1 MSQPQSRT
9 DLPRHCSFE
18 ADDWRI
24 LAKSWFPVAIAA
36 EAAAGPVG
44 AVLLD
49 QPLVVYRSGTDFV
62 VADDLCPH
70 RGVPLS
76 MGTQDGDGIRCTY
89 HGLRFGAGGK
99 CDHVPANP
107 DMRIPDRLHLKT
119 YPAEEKYGLIWTR
132 LNAANEPS
140 LAKQALHGIP
150 AMPHWDDPAFQQ
162 IVCPTIDIA
171 GFAGRQVEGFLDV
184 AHFGFVHLDTFG
196 DPRNTRVPSY
206 VPVTNEVGFS
216 VDYWSSVANYP
227 IGVESKAPE
236 GFSWLR
242 HFEVHLP
249 FTASITIHFPGE
261 ARLVVMNCASPMSS
275 RLTRLFAPIA
285 RNFDKHIPV
294 AAVHE
299 FNRRVFEEDRRV
311 VEAQKPEFL
320 PLDPLLEAH
329 ISADRSSFAYRKG
342 LRAMGFSPIFAA

>member
-1 MSQPQSRT
+1 MSHPPT
-9 DLPRHCSFE
+9 PADIPRNCSFDP
-18 ADDWRI
+18 ADWQI
-24 LAKSWFPVAIAA
+24 LATSWFPVAIASNLA
-36 EAAAGPVG
+36 DGPIG

-49 QPLVVYRSGTDFV
+49 QPLVVYRSGADLI

-76 MGTQDGDGIRCTY
+76 MGWQDGDGIRCTY
-89 HGLRFGAGGK
+89 HGLRFGPGGR

-119 YPAEEKYGLIWTR
+119 YPAEEKYGLVWTR
-132 LNAANEPS
+132 LRPPPAEAAGQGRYAIPS
-140 LAKQALHGIP
+140 
-150 AMPHWDDPAFQQ
+150 MPHWDDPAFQQ
-162 IVCPTIDIA
+162 IVCPSIDIA

-184 AHFGFVHLDTFG
+184 AHFGFVHTGTFG
-196 DPRNTRVPSY
+196 DPTNTRVPSY
-206 VPVTNEVGFS
+206 VPIVNDVGFS
-216 VDYWSSVANYP
+216 VDYRSSVANYP
-227 IGVESKAPE
+227 IGSDARPPE
-236 GFSWLR
+236 GFEWLR

-249 FTASITIHFPGE
+249 FTASITVHFPNDG
-261 ARLVVMNCASPMSS
+261 RLVVMNCASPVSS
-275 RLTRLFAPIA
+275 RLTRMFAPIA
-285 RNFDKHIPV
+285 RNFDQHIPV
-294 AAVHE
+294 EAVHE

-320 PLDPLLEAH
+320 PLDPVMEAH